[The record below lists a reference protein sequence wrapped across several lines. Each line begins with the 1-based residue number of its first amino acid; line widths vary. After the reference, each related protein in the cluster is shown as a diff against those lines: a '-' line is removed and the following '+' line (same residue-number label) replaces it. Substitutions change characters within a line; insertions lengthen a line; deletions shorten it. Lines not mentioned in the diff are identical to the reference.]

1 MPPYS
6 KQKKTHT
13 SSKTIKRVPTQG
25 SDGFEAETFYV
36 DPEIRKAE
44 SLPAEAFA
52 NPNFL
57 NLELQTLFTR
67 TWLLVPERSQHD
79 LRDDPRAIGELVKLR
94 GARSPFSLLN
104 KPFFLQRDWKGKLHS
119 FPNVCTHAWYPLV
132 HGPTRERS
140 ITCGQHGRQFD
151 CEGRFLAQTGFGDLK
166 GFPRESDNLR
176 NLPVEQWLQFIFV
189 NLGRPMAPLRSFLG
203 EMEESASRLLN
214 QEFKRVTNVA
224 EVREIP
230 GNWKQYAWN
239 YMDRFHIGYIH
250 RAPGGLA
257 DAIDLPSYR
266 TELYD
271 FSSLQWVY
279 ARNPDHGFNPRE
291 LPERFR
297 DPKAPGKRVFAL
309 WWFLFPNMTFNFY
322 PWGLSVNV
330 YMPVP
335 GKPETTLFYWYHYVS
350 NEEKYKL
357 RNDIWLIEQVDNE
370 DVDAMMQ
377 VQRGVRSGL
386 AVRGRFAP
394 QEETGPHW
402 FHRLVYK
409 TIFEA

>member
-1 MPPYS
+1 MPPNS
-6 KQKKTHT
+6 KHKKTFA
-13 SSKTIKRVPTQG
+13 SLKTVNKPQ
-25 SDGFEAETFYV
+25 SLQKDGFEAKAFYV
-36 DPEIRKAE
+36 DREIRKAE

-67 TWLLVPERSQHD
+67 TWLLVPERTQQD
-79 LRDDPRAIGELVKLR
+79 LRDDPRSLQELVKLR
-94 GARSPFSLLN
+94 GARVSFTLLDI
-104 KPFFLQRDWKGKLHS
+104 PFFLQRDWKGKLHC
-119 FPNVCTHAWYPLV
+119 FPNVCTHAWYPLA
-132 HGPTRERS
+132 HGPVRERS

-151 CEGRFLAQTGFGDLK
+151 CEGRFLSQAGFGDLK

-176 NLPVEQWLQFIFV
+176 DFLVGQWSRFLFV
-189 NLGRPMAPLRSFLG
+189 GTGRAIAPLNRFLG
-203 EMEESASRLLN
+203 EVEESAPLLIN
-214 QEFKRVTNVA
+214 RRFKQAANSAEMREVT
-224 EVREIP
+224 
-230 GNWKQYAWN
+230 GNWKQHAWN

-279 ARNPDHGFNPRE
+279 ARNPDHGFNPGE
-291 LPERFR
+291 LPKRFR
-297 DPKAPGKRVFAL
+297 DPNAPGKRVFAL
-309 WWFLFPNMTFNFY
+309 WWFIFPNITFNFY

-335 GKPETTLFYWYHYVS
+335 GKPENTLFHWYHYVS
-350 NEEKYKL
+350 DAEKYKL
-357 RNDIWLIEQVDNE
+357 RNEIWLNEQVDNE
-370 DVDAMMQ
+370 DVDTMMQ
-377 VQRGVRSGL
+377 VQRGVRSGM

-394 QEETGPHW
+394 RDETGPHW
-402 FHRLVYK
+402 FHRLVYT